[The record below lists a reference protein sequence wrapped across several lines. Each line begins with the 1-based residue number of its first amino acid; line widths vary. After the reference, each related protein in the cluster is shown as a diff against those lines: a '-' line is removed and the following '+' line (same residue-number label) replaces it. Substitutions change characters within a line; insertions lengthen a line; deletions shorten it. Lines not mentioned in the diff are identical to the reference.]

1 MKEREPLHL
10 GAGIL
15 LTAVIA
21 SLPAVAQGQADSFPG
36 KPITIIVPFGPGGA
50 ADTDTRMYMQKI
62 SEATGWQ
69 MLVDFKSGA
78 GGSLGTVYVAK
89 SAPDGHTLVQA
100 SVGYTAV
107 PAIYKKPPYDALTD
121 LAPISLMHE
130 QPSML
135 VVPVSSQFQSVRDY
149 IAFARANPGKVNVAT
164 NGQGSISHLT
174 FAWLHNMT
182 DTQVTFIPYKGA
194 GDVNIAIMGG
204 QVDMGTVTITT
215 ASTNAKAGKQRI
227 IATSTSQRLKQF
239 PDIPAVAETVPG
251 YAWSQWFGYMAPGK
265 TPPAVVNRLSAE
277 FQKAVKDPGVT
288 KRLTSVGNIPIAST
302 PEQFH
307 QLIATEVTRWRKLVQ
322 DIGFKLED

>member
-1 MKEREPLHL
+1 
-10 GAGIL
+10 
-15 LTAVIA
+15 
-21 SLPAVAQGQADSFPG
+21 
-36 KPITIIVPFGPGGA
+36 
-50 ADTDTRMYMQKI
+50 
-62 SEATGWQ
+62 
-69 MLVDFKSGA
+69 
-78 GGSLGTVYVAK
+78 
-89 SAPDGHTLVQA
+89 
-100 SVGYTAV
+100 
-107 PAIYKKPPYDALTD
+107 
-121 LAPISLMHE
+121 
-130 QPSML
+130 
-135 VVPVSSQFQSVRDY
+135 
-149 IAFARANPGKVNVAT
+149 
-164 NGQGSISHLT
+164 
-174 FAWLHNMT
+174 
-182 DTQVTFIPYKGA
+182 
-194 GDVNIAIMGG
+194 MGG

-288 KRLTSVGNIPIAST
+288 KRLTLVGNIPIAST